1 MTRIDQNGL
10 NRLKWTKVDQTKEK
24 KKNCHRQVY
33 YHVIDLETREIDW
46 G

>member
-1 MTRIDQNGL
+1 MTRIDQNEL
-10 NRLKWTKVDQTKEK
+10 NRLKQTKVDQTKEK
-24 KKNCHRQVY
+24 INCHKQVY